1 MPFQPFT
8 GNICDYP
15 ALNQYDAATDTYTG
29 FYDVLAS
36 GSLMWLW
43 NAWFNNYIAIAQG
56 ATLEEV
62 SYQFP
67 IWANSTFGDIA
78 GESSGWGPV
87 GGTGQFEDDGRI
99 VIADLVIWLIE
110 QSGGS
115 VSFEDSSYS
124 TWTVTGGSIQ
134 LPDAC
139 VDFDQYG
146 GAHYGSFQSPKDY
159 NPSLA
164 WLGYMNVMG
173 HPMTCDPNIINP
185 PPPPPDE
192 PQGWTGNLCD
202 YPGIIDEFGNI
213 TQESVLAGFAAWN
226 YNTGVDQNLATYNF
240 PDLNG
245 DEVISQGDLNALL
258 AEFGITWP
266 MNCTVGPPIGP
277 GDPTGPSDPTGPTTG
292 LGGGRLPGGST
303 KSKKGRVAKENTP
316 PQKERYEG
324 VRENLRTAGGEYILP
339 NGQIYVGA
347 YHIHPTM
354 GAMVGARH
362 TSAPHDKLLP
372 YTPAQAVIPPKSKKT
387 EDSPQSRS
395 KRRGMGGSG
404 MSSGSGSNTY

>member
-15 ALNQYDAATDTYTG
+15 TTNGYDAATDTYTG
-29 FYDVLAS
+29 FFDIQGGGGPA
-36 GSLMWLW
+36 LMYLYS
-43 NAWFNNYIAIAQG
+43 AWFQSSMSIMQG
-56 ATLEEV
+56 ATLEEI
-62 SYQFP
+62 SYQYP
-67 IWANSTFGDIA
+67 IWANSTFAQTSPG
-78 GESSGWGPV
+78 SGWGPV

-99 VIADLVIWLIE
+99 VVQDLVIWLIE

-115 VSFEDSSYS
+115 VSYS
-124 TWTVTGGSIQ
+124 DTGEFIATGGSIQ

-146 GAHYGSFQSPKDY
+146 GAYYGSFQSPKDY
-159 NPSLA
+159 HPTMA
-164 WLGYMNVMG
+164 WLGYMLTMG

-213 TQESVLAGFAAWN
+213 TEESVLAGWAAWN
-226 YNTGVDQNLATYNF
+226 YNTGVDQILATHNF
-240 PDLNG
+240 PDMDG
-245 DEVISQGDLNALL
+245 DEIISMEDFTALL
-258 AEFGITWP
+258 TEFGVTWP

-292 LGGGRLPGGST
+292 LGGGRLPAGST
-303 KSKKGRVAKENTP
+303 KSKKGRVAKESTP
-316 PQKERYEG
+316 PPRERYEG
-324 VRENLRTAGGEYILP
+324 VRENLRTTGGEYILP
-339 NGQIYVGA
+339 NGQIYVGN

-354 GAMVGARH
+354 GAMVGAKH
-362 TSAPHDKLLP
+362 TSAPHEKLLP
-372 YTPAQAVIPPKSKKT
+372 YTPAKAVIPPKSKKT

-395 KRRGMGGSG
+395 KRRGMSGGGST
-404 MSSGSGSNTY
+404 SNTY

>member
-15 ALNQYDAATDTYTG
+15 SLSQYDAATDTYTG
-29 FYDVLAS
+29 FYDVDAQ

-43 NAWFNNYIAIAQG
+43 SAWWGNYMSIMQG

-62 SYQFP
+62 SYQYP
-67 IWANSTFGDIA
+67 IWANSTFAQTSPGD
-78 GESSGWGPV
+78 GWGPV

-99 VIADLVIWLIE
+99 VVQDLVIWLIQ

-115 VSFEDSSYS
+115 VSFEDTSYS

-134 LPDAC
+134 LPPDC
-139 VDFDQYG
+139 INFYEHG
-146 GAHYGSFQSPKDY
+146 GAHFGSFQSTKDY
-159 NPSLA
+159 HPTLA

-192 PQGWTGNLCD
+192 PQGLTGNLCD
-202 YPGIIDEFGNI
+202 YPGIIGEDGIITYDSIYDGWSQWSTHPNFNEASYQIPDFNEDGQFGAYSDFVQLVFSL
-213 TQESVLAGFAAWN
+213 T
-226 YNTGVDQNLATYNF
+226 D
-240 PDLNG
+240 DLP
-245 DEVISQGDLNALL
+245 IY
-258 AEFGITWP
+258 
-266 MNCTVGPPIGP
+266 CTVGPPIGP

-292 LGGGRLPGGST
+292 LGGGRLPTGST

-316 PQKERYEG
+316 PPRERYEG
-324 VRENLRTAGGEYILP
+324 VRENLRTTGGEYILP
-339 NGQIYVGA
+339 NGQVYVGD

-362 TSAPHDKLLP
+362 TSAPHEKLLP
-372 YTPAQAVIPPKSKKT
+372 YTPAKAVIPPKLKDT
-387 EDSPQSRS
+387 PRSRYDR
-395 KRRGMGGSG
+395 RRGRT
-404 MSSGSGSNTY
+404 NNNY